1 MVVVFRIFVQ
11 GLSMILPVR
20 YFASLALLCCP
31 WSSMAQLGSTPV
43 APVSGASTPIPS
55 GPPAPAPSAPQALVA
70 PSLQITNLFDKER
83 KVWPDRVPPPPPPAP
98 PPAPATVTD
107 QDMQLYGVVIAGAV
121 KRATVKVG
129 KRFAGLAPEGRPFA
143 SLQEG
148 QSLGE
153 FTLAQIHSTHIVLQ
167 APGGQQPVYFTKK
180 TDRGGAAPAVAA
192 VAPVQGASTTPGDS
206 SPPANGQ
213 ATPVANAETTQSP
226 AGPSATAAGAIN
238 AAPGAAPVAASN
250 SSTPATPAEVNIPNS
265 LAAALAAARAN
276 AAKGTSGSSAFQNP
290 FMQKP

>member
-1 MVVVFRIFVQ
+1 
-11 GLSMILPVR
+11 MILSVR
-20 YFASLALLCCP
+20 HFASMALLCCP
-31 WSSMAQLGSTPV
+31 WSSMAQTGSTPV
-43 APVSGASTPIPS
+43 APVLSASAPRPS
-55 GPPAPAPSAPQALVA
+55 STLAATASAPQVLVA

-98 PPAPATVTD
+98 PPAPAAVTD
-107 QDMQLYGVVIAGAV
+107 QDMQLYGVVIAGSV

-153 FTLAQIHSTHIVLQ
+153 FTLAQIHPTHIVLQ

-180 TDRGGAAPAVAA
+180 TDRGGAASAVAA
-192 VAPVQGASTTPGDS
+192 AAPVQGASTTPGES
-206 SPPANGQ
+206 PPPANGQ
-213 ATPVANAETTQSP
+213 VAAVANADTSLP
-226 AGPSATAAGAIN
+226 AGASTHTAGAIN
-238 AAPGAAPVAASN
+238 TPPAVAPVTASN
-250 SSTPATPAEVNIPNS
+250 SATPATPAEINIPNS

-276 AAKGTSGSSAFQNP
+276 ATKGSGSSAFQNP